1 MTIDATFWI
10 AISFF
15 IFFAILIYLKVPQKI
30 NNSLTDKINEIQ
42 KELEEAE
49 KLKEEAKNLFADYE
63 NKIDKSKKETKEI
76 IDSAKKESE
85 KAIIEKTKKFHQ
97 IIEERKKSTEQKI
110 VQMKENALKD
120 IKNISVKISI
130 EAVENLIKNSIDK
143 NKLENLYNKSLEQA
157 KIAKYDIEVLEH
169 RFQTSFEQVCHRLTT
184 IHKPGNRGIPFHL
197 MRVDIAGNISKR
209 FSSSGITIPR
219 YSGACPRLNI
229 YSAFTTPG
237 KVKVQIS
244 EMPDGEKY
252 FCLARAFSKRGGSF
266 STPESYYSI
275 GLGCGLS
282 EAKDMIYSENILLDA
297 IKNAVP
303 VGISCRTCPRTD
315 CSQRAFP
322 PNDRALIFDENI
334 RGISS
339 YVTPI

>member
-49 KLKEEAKNLFADYE
+49 KLKEEAKSLFSDYE

-76 IDSAKKESE
+76 IDSAKRESE

-130 EAVENLIKNSIDK
+130 EVVKNLIKNSIDK
-143 NKLENLYNKSLEQA
+143 NKLENLYTKSLEQA
-157 KIAKYDIEVLEH
+157 KIALK
-169 RFQTSFEQVCHRLTT
+169 QT
-184 IHKPGNRGIPFHL
+184 K
-197 MRVDIAGNISKR
+197 A
-209 FSSSGITIPR
+209 
-219 YSGACPRLNI
+219 
-229 YSAFTTPG
+229 
-237 KVKVQIS
+237 
-244 EMPDGEKY
+244 
-252 FCLARAFSKRGGSF
+252 
-266 STPESYYSI
+266 
-275 GLGCGLS
+275 
-282 EAKDMIYSENILLDA
+282 
-297 IKNAVP
+297 
-303 VGISCRTCPRTD
+303 
-315 CSQRAFP
+315 
-322 PNDRALIFDENI
+322 
-334 RGISS
+334 
-339 YVTPI
+339 